1 MLLCASVLP
10 LNQQI
15 SEVLDEHP
23 QIMNSGS
30 AVRVQITSP
39 TYIISAD
46 EVVTFSAKLYD
57 SVNSEVAGNIFW
69 SSTNGTITAEGTF
82 YPWNSG
88 VITIQARHTNLTDE
102 FNITVTPGIG
112 QSLDIS
118 ITEGQVLQNNILTAD
133 LLDARGNPNPTDQ
146 AAWSIDGQYF
156 GQGNPVWISILG
168 AYELTARLYQMEA
181 TSTITVVAGAP
192 HEFVFSDD
200 ITVRSGSPLQ
210 LEPVLVDVN
219 GYSMSSSLVSDHN
232 YGLSRMVV
240 SITRDSTTH
249 PIQGRGT

>member
-10 LNQQI
+10 LNQQT
-15 SEVLDEHP
+15 SEVLGEHS
-23 QIMNSGS
+23 QFMNSSS

-156 GQGNPVWISILG
+156 GQGNPVWI
-168 AYELTARLYQMEA
+168 
-181 TSTITVVAGAP
+181 
-192 HEFVFSDD
+192 
-200 ITVRSGSPLQ
+200 PL
-210 LEPVLVDVN
+210 
-219 GYSMSSSLVSDHN
+219 
-232 YGLSRMVV
+232 
-240 SITRDSTTH
+240 
-249 PIQGRGT
+249 